1 MSRLSD
7 ARARLYTELSPVLPG
22 RVEEYPP
29 PSGQRYAAP
38 RIWIE
43 QPEVSR
49 ATVGAR
55 SVLAVATWPVWCVY
69 DGADRAQVAGLD
81 DLVSKC
87 WDALMRAGADP
98 QLARRDEVS
107 ISPTGSLRAT
117 VIYADVTLGASTLC
131 LPDVTA
137 SPIPPAQTQEA
148 AHG

>member
-7 ARARLYTELSPVLPG
+7 ARARLFTELTPVLPG

-38 RIWIE
+38 RVWIE

-49 ATVGAR
+49 ATLGAR
-55 SVLAVATWPVWCVY
+55 SVVAVATFGIWCVY

-81 DLVSKC
+81 DLVSQC
-87 WDALMRAGADP
+87 WDALLRAGADP
-98 QLARRDEVS
+98 QLARRDEVP
-107 ISPTGSLRAT
+107 ISPSGSLRAT
-117 VIYADVTLGASTLC
+117 VIYVDVTLSASTLC
-131 LPDVTA
+131 LPDVAA
-137 SPIPPAQTQEA
+137 SPIPPAQLQEG